1 MSKVFGAFI
10 AGSMVLSSLP
20 TFVSAAE
27 VEANPIDYDT
37 TYANGTLIDFGD
49 GALIRG
55 YGEES
60 YQSVSGKLYITAS
73 DFIEYEEEE
82 NSDFEGYLMV
92 KFYSLEDV
100 NVNNIYIHDI
110 NSDLIED
117 GVVFATWELG
127 AFGEEGS
134 YTFDIEALA
143 NAGDSGSD
151 DEVDDEVDD
160 DVDDDVNDD
169 VDVDVDDDE
178 TDPVKEVSDMI
189 VALPDAKD
197 VTIDD
202 ASAITDAMYAYDCLS
217 EEEKAQV
224 DEALAQKLHDVSV
237 ALARVW
243 YDIFSGYGYQ
253 LLEDYGDVMGDETK
267 AALEKALA
275 DGKAIADNEESTYDQ
290 ICEATDWV
298 YDAVWA
304 ADDELSNLYEVT
316 EGADSSWTKGS
327 KDKLVFR
334 FVQYGLEDDAYES
347 FLAAGSK
354 IYIDDVEISAENFTA
369 EKGSVIISIIPE
381 LLETLSVGE
390 HTLTVKFENSVS
402 YSIKFVVKA
411 ASEVPATGETVSYA
425 AIAGA
430 SLILLAGAAFV
441 LRKRMV
447 REEK

>member
-1 MSKVFGAFI
+1 MKRIMSKVFGAFI

-20 TFVSAAE
+20 TVVSAAE
-27 VEANPIDYDT
+27 AEAKPIDYGT
-37 TYANGTLIDFGD
+37 TYANGALIDFGD
-49 GALIRG
+49 GAFIRG
-55 YGEES
+55 YGEDE
-60 YQSVSGKLYITAS
+60 YQRVSGKLYIVAG
-73 DFIEYEEEE
+73 DFVEYEETLE
-82 NSDFEGYLMV
+82 SDFEGYLLV

-100 NVNNIYIHDI
+100 NVNNIYIYDI
-110 NSDLIED
+110 DSDLIEN
-117 GVVFATWELG
+117 GLVFATWELG
-127 AFGEEGS
+127 TWDEEGS

-151 DEVDDEVDD
+151 DVVD
-160 DVDDDVNDD
+160 DVDDN
-169 VDVDVDDDE
+169 VDDDE

-189 VALPDAKD
+189 AALPEAKD

-217 EEEKAQV
+217 EDEQAQV
-224 DEALAQKLHDVSV
+224 DKALAQKLHDVSV

-253 LLEDYGDVMGDETK
+253 LLEDYGNVMGDETK

-275 DGKAIADNEESTYDQ
+275 DGKVIADNEESTYDK
-290 ICEATDWV
+290 ICEAIDLV

-304 ADDELSNLYEVT
+304 ADDELSNLYELT

-354 IYIDDVEISAENFTA
+354 IYIDDVEISTDNFTA

-390 HTLTVKFENSVS
+390 HTLTIKFENSVS
-402 YSIKFVVKA
+402 FSTKFTVKA
-411 ASEVPATGETVSYA
+411 ASEVPATGETVSYV

-441 LRKRMV
+441 LSKRMV

>member
-1 MSKVFGAFI
+1 MRRIMSKVFGAFI
-10 AGSMVLSSLP
+10 AGSLVLSAMP
-20 TFVSAAE
+20 TVVSAAE
-27 VEANPIDYDT
+27 AEANPIDYGT
-37 TYANGTLIDFGD
+37 TYANGALIDFGD
-49 GALIRG
+49 GAFIRG
-55 YGEES
+55 YGDDE
-60 YQSVSGKLYITAS
+60 YQRVSGKLYITAG
-73 DFIEYEEEE
+73 DFVEYEETLE
-82 NSDFEGYLMV
+82 SDFEGYLLV
-92 KFYSLEDV
+92 KFYNLEDV
-100 NVNNIYIHDI
+100 NVNNIYIYDVD
-110 NSDLIED
+110 SDLIED
-117 GVVFATWELG
+117 GVVFATWE
-127 AFGEEGS
+127 FGTWDEEGS

-151 DEVDDEVDD
+151 DVDDD
-160 DVDDDVNDD
+160 DVDD
-169 VDVDVDDDE
+169 VDDVDDDE
-178 TDPVKEVSDMI
+178 TDPVKAVSDMI
-189 VALPDAKD
+189 AALPDAKD

-202 ASAITDAMYAYDCLS
+202 APAITDAMYAYDCLS

-224 DEALAQKLHDVSV
+224 EEALAQKLHDVSV

-253 LLEDYGDVMGDETK
+253 LLEDYGSVMGDETK

-304 ADDELSNLYEVT
+304 TDDELSNLYEVT

-334 FVQYGLEDDAYES
+334 LVQYGLEDDAYES

-354 IYIDDVEISAENFTA
+354 IYIDDVEISTDNFTA

-402 YSIKFVVKA
+402 YSIKFVVKVA
-411 ASEVPATGETVSYA
+411 TEVPATEVPATGETVSYV

-441 LRKRMV
+441 LSKRML

>member
-1 MSKVFGAFI
+1 MKRIMSKVFGAFI

-20 TFVSAAE
+20 TVVSAAE
-27 VEANPIDYDT
+27 AEAKPIDYGT
-37 TYANGTLIDFGD
+37 TYANGALIDFGD
-49 GALIRG
+49 GAFIRG
-55 YGEES
+55 YGEDE
-60 YQSVSGKLYITAS
+60 YQRVSGKLYIIAS
-73 DFIEYEEEE
+73 DFVEYEETLE
-82 NSDFEGYLMV
+82 SDFEGYLLV

-100 NVNNIYIHDI
+100 NVNNIYIYDI
-110 NSDLIED
+110 DSDLIEN
-117 GVVFATWELG
+117 GLVFATWELG
-127 AFGEEGS
+127 TWDEEGS

-151 DEVDDEVDD
+151 DVVD
-160 DVDDDVNDD
+160 
-169 VDVDVDDDE
+169 DVDDDE

-189 VALPDAKD
+189 AALPEAKD
-197 VTIDD
+197 VTIDN

-217 EEEKAQV
+217 EDEQAQV
-224 DEALAQKLHDVSV
+224 DEALTQKLHDVSV

-253 LLEDYGDVMGDETK
+253 LLEDYGNVMGDETK

-275 DGKAIADNEESTYDQ
+275 DGKVIADNEESTYDQ
-290 ICEATDWV
+290 ICEATDLV

-304 ADDELSNLYEVT
+304 ADDELSNLYELT

-334 FVQYGLEDDAYES
+334 LIQYGLEDDAYES

-354 IYIDDVEISAENFTA
+354 IYIDDVEISTDNFTA

-390 HTLTVKFENSVS
+390 HTLTIKFENSVS
-402 YSIKFVVKA
+402 FSTKFTVKA
-411 ASEVPATGETVSYA
+411 ASEVPATGETVSYV

-441 LRKRMV
+441 LSKRMV